1 MDAVHL
7 AEREEAVN
15 GTGESILKDQMDKG
29 PLDKEVT
36 STDDQGA
43 VEQEIEVE
51 QAESNETPLRT
62 EQEPVVADE
71 TVDAEPQT
79 LADKTEEEENE
90 KEEMVESREIQIPV
104 PEVKN
109 EFVEET
115 ETTQQDPA
123 RVEQEDQIEKPD
135 SEQALIEPKEDEP
148 IGEHEGEI
156 AVEPLHDEQL
166 ECLVIEKG
174 IEPAIERQEEAE
186 IETNEQPLQEEQT
199 ELGSAETQ
207 VIKET
212 DQETDK
218 IDVPPHEKESQSQSE
233 EQEGSAVHDDVEVV
247 SEQTNEEQVQVID
260 QIDSHVSSQ
269 TEDEIN
275 QSVEQA
281 INVEDVTEQQI
292 AVTDTHVDSLVD
304 KQGIEESELMPDKT
318 ESEPIPVQAESEPVP
333 LRQEPLELVGV
344 TVVECMEL
352 FVDSYGY
359 ISYHKDRGFRR
370 NVMKKNCL
378 NICNCVIP

>member
-115 ETTQQDPA
+115 ETAQQDPA

-156 AVEPLHDEQL
+156 AVEPLHDEQQ

-304 KQGIEESELMPDKT
+304 KQEIEESELMPDKT